1 MKDVGRGD
9 ISFFVKHAVFIPT
22 NMIRVAFEDATE
34 GNEEY
39 SELFRLLPDDVK
51 TLILRQY
58 DTVVEKLAV
67 DAAAKIHVAAELM
80 YWTMNPAIITPESK
94 GRRNSWPPCAAR

>member
-1 MKDVGRGD
+1 MRDVGRGG
-9 ISFFVKHAVFIPT
+9 INFFVKHAVFIVT
-22 NMIRVAFEDATE
+22 IMIRVAFEDATE

-58 DTVVEKLAV
+58 DTVVEKLAM
-67 DAAAKIHVAAELM
+67 DAAAKIHIAAKPL
-80 YWTMNPAIITPESK
+80 Y
-94 GRRNSWPPCAAR
+94 